1 MGSVPLIE
9 GDSGGVNSCVM
20 KKYILFTDGGSRGN
34 PGPGAIGGVVFDVTG
49 KDILQTISEAIGYTT
64 NNQAEYRALLAGLK
78 MCRTLQADEVECRL
92 DSQLVVKQMRHE
104 YKVKD
109 RDLAPLFVEAMNLCQ
124 SFSKVTFIHIP
135 REQNKQADA
144 LVNQALDRV

>member
-1 MGSVPLIE
+1 M
-9 GDSGGVNSCVM
+9 M
-20 KKYILFTDGGSRGN
+20 KCILYTDGGARGN
-34 PGPGAIGGVVFDVTG
+34 PGPGAIGGVVFDSTG
-49 KDILQTISEAIGYTT
+49 KDVLKTISQAIGHTT

-78 MCRTLQADEVECRL
+78 ACQVLRVDEVECRL

-109 RDLAPLFVEAMNLCQ
+109 KDLTPLFVEAMNLCQ
-124 SFSKVTFIHIP
+124 SFSKVSFLHIP

-144 LVNQALDRV
+144 LVNQALDSKAS